1 MCIHSEILGTV
12 VFVSNVFYCFN
23 LLWQSRVHWLMT
35 SVFPVFFFFS
45 HKRDVATL
53 FCLPYDDLELSCDN
67 SSAEFCSTEAIQ
79 ITQSN
84 YSFISFKISNWL
96 FGLILANSLSFPS
109 ASEKSKAFLEL
120 GKFIYLKIYSSLR
133 KSCCYLYSR

>member
-35 SVFPVFFFFS
+35 SVFPVFFSFLIKGMLPHFS
-45 HKRDVATL
+45 VFLMMTWSYHVTIVL
-53 FCLPYDDLELSCDN
+53 Q
-67 SSAEFCSTEAIQ
+67 FCSTEAIQ

-84 YSFISFKISNWL
+84 CSFISFKISNWL

-109 ASEKSKAFLEL
+109 ASEKSKSFLEL